1 MLAVNLLNYTVQNS
15 FSVNTS
21 NVVPPL
27 LHRYLYSYYQNA
39 RNLLIKV

>member
-27 LHRYLYSYYQNA
+27 LHRYLYIVI
-39 RNLLIKV
+39 IKMLETSS